1 MRLTSLV
8 GPLLFLL
15 VLSRVIGAQSASVS
29 GDIKGTVTDPS
40 GAVVSKATVIAVDTA
55 RGLRRIS
62 DSDTSGEYRIQGL
75 SPGSYDVSVEQPG
88 FRKEVHKGV
97 VVNVGRTV
105 IVDFRMQVSPRKE
118 VVEVSSEPPVVDTER
133 GHQADTVNRQYI
145 AALPIDRRDYLAYTL
160 LMPGV
165 ADSRTLADAAD
176 FRVKQTPQSGL
187 SFNGSNGRGNSVTV
201 DGGEANDD
209 AGGVRLTLSQDAIQ
223 EFQINRSNY
232 SAELGAA
239 SGANINIVSR
249 SGANRFHG
257 TAYAFFRNDALDARD
272 PFAFGPA
279 LKPGNSFSLIARAQ
293 PVKPPLNRQQF
304 GATAGFPI
312 HKDKTFLFVSY
323 EGLRRDES
331 ASVPLLTDTSIFA
344 PSAGQTAILNGL
356 QALGSGVTVPCI
368 TNSPNP
374 PISLPADAC
383 AAALSGLLTV
393 NPASGPLDSFVVNQF
408 TQNSGVFPFS
418 AISDLASVRL
428 DHQFSENNRVYLRYS
443 FGRNDEHDPNLQ
455 ALTAFSRG
463 NEIRMWD
470 STVQGAWYQLLSP
483 RSQNEARVQWT
494 YNEFD
499 VVPNDHGGPGLD
511 VAGYGLFNRNIFLP
525 NFGIL
530 RHYEFADNVTLVRGH
545 HAMKMGANV
554 LVRGDRAESHT
565 LMSGRFGFGPL
576 PGGVLSP
583 CLQDPITCQLS
594 LTAASLTALQSFKL
608 GAPQFYQQGFGDPV
622 VASTQPFTA
631 VYWQDSWSVR
641 PNLTLNFGLRYELD
655 KQYAPLNT
663 DKDNFAPRFSFAWDP
678 RNDHKTVVRGGYGI
692 FYSRIYYQID
702 YVVRALNDLNGFRQ
716 IAQVFV
722 PLTGAPGNANLTSA
736 LVFRTLFAQGRIGCG
751 TPAAEACITP
761 ADLNQPALGIT
772 VTHTGPIPP
781 LSVIFGGSPDYQN
794 PYSQQAEFGI
804 ERELSPSLSISA
816 SYIYAH
822 TLNLPRARDANLL
835 PAPLIAAGPAGIPI
849 RQWNLNPQLGAAPC
863 AADPLA
869 CFVNPLLLQGD
880 VYESTAGALYN
891 AGILEL
897 KKRFSSHFSLF
908 ANYTYSKAQD
918 DVTDYNADFAANDE
932 TNLRAERALSAF
944 EQRHKVVV
952 AGVFESPWKGVAG
965 SNLAERLFSGFTIS
979 PVFRANS
986 SRPFNLLVGADI
998 NNDRHPTTDRPPGAG
1013 RNSGIGPNF
1022 CTFDLRL
1029 TRQFGLGEER
1039 NLQFTFEAFDLLN
1052 RTNFSSVNN
1061 TVGVIGPPFNLSAS
1075 SALSPSQPLAYTA
1088 ALPRREIQLGV
1099 RLNF

>member
-1 MRLTSLV
+1 
-8 GPLLFLL
+8 
-15 VLSRVIGAQSASVS
+15 
-29 GDIKGTVTDPS
+29 
-40 GAVVSKATVIAVDTA
+40 
-55 RGLRRIS
+55 
-62 DSDTSGEYRIQGL
+62 
-75 SPGSYDVSVEQPG
+75 
-88 FRKEVHKGV
+88 
-97 VVNVGRTV
+97 
-105 IVDFRMQVSPRKE
+105 
-118 VVEVSSEPPVVDTER
+118 
-133 GHQADTVNRQYI
+133 
-145 AALPIDRRDYLAYTL
+145 
-160 LMPGV
+160 MPGV
-165 ADSRTLADAAD
+165 ADSRTLADATD

-201 DGGEANDD
+201 DGGEANDP

-249 SGANRFHG
+249 SGSNQFHG
-257 TAYAFFRNDALDARD
+257 TVYAFFRNDALDARD

-279 LKPGNSFSLIARAQ
+279 LKPGDPFSLTAKAQ

-312 HKDKTFLFVSY
+312 RKDKTFLFVSY

-344 PSAGQTAILNGL
+344 PSVGQAAILDGL

-368 TNSPNP
+368 THSPDP
-374 PISLPADAC
+374 PIFLPADAC

-408 TQNSGVFPFS
+408 TQNSGVFPFN
-418 AISDLASVRL
+418 ATSDLASGRL
-428 DHQFSENNRVYLRYS
+428 DHDFNENNRVYLRYS
-443 FGRNDEHDPNLQ
+443 LGRDHEHDPNLQ

-463 NEIRMWD
+463 NEVKTWD
-470 STVQGAWYQLLSP
+470 STLQGVWYHLFSP
-483 RSQNEARVQWT
+483 RSQNEARVQWN

-499 VVPNDHGGPGLD
+499 VVSNDPGGPGLD
-511 VAGYGLFNRNIFLP
+511 VAGYGLFNRNISLP
-525 NFGIL
+525 SFATA
-530 RHYEFADNVTLVRGH
+530 RRYEFADNFTAILGH
-545 HAMKMGANV
+545 HAMKMGGY
-554 LVRGDRAESHT
+554 LLLHGDRVESHT
-565 LMSGRFGFGPL
+565 LMSGRFGFGQL

-583 CLQDPITCQLS
+583 CLASPNVPTSNGGCGIPGELDPAPVTS
-594 LTAASLTALQSFKL
+594 LQSFKL

-622 VASTQPFTA
+622 VASTQPLTA

-641 PNLTLNFGLRYELD
+641 RNLTLNFGLRYELD

-678 RNDHKTVVRGGYGI
+678 WNDHKTVVRGGYGI

-722 PLTGAPGNANLTSA
+722 PLTGAPGNASLTSA
-736 LVFRTLFAQGRIGCG
+736 LVFKTLFAQGKIGCG
-751 TPAAEACITP
+751 TPAGEACITP
-761 ADLNQPALGIT
+761 ADLSQPPLNIT
-772 VTHTGPIPP
+772 ITHTGLIPP
-781 LSVIFGGSPDYQN
+781 LSVIFSGSPDYQN

-804 ERELSPSLSISA
+804 EREISPSLSISA
-816 SYIYAH
+816 SYIHAY
-822 TLNLPRARDANLL
+822 TLKLPRARDANLL
-835 PAPLIAAGPAGIPI
+835 PAPFVAAGPTGIPI
-849 RQWNLNPQLGAAPC
+849 RQWNLNPQLGPAPC

-869 CFVNPLLLQGD
+869 CFGNPLLLQGN

-891 AGILEL
+891 AGILEV
-897 KKRFSSHFSLF
+897 KKRFSSHFTLF
-908 ANYTYSKAQD
+908 ASYTYSKAQD
-918 DVTDYNADFAANDE
+918 DVTDYNSDFAANDE
-932 TNLRAERALSAF
+932 TNLRSERALSAF
-944 EQRHKVVV
+944 DQRHKLVV
-952 AGVFESPWKGVAG
+952 AGVFESPWKGEVG
-965 SNLAERLFSGFTIS
+965 SNLAERIFSGFTIS

-998 NNDRHPTTDRPPGAG
+998 NSDRHPTTDRPPGAG

-1022 CTFDLRL
+1022 WTFDLRL

-1061 TVGVIGPPFNLSAS
+1061 IVGVIGPPFNLSAS
-1075 SALSPSQPLAYTA
+1075 SALSPSQALAYTA